1 MDQKPIFDKT
11 FITGIVNDVN
21 YSPVNQGEAEET
33 FEEELAQKFKGH
45 ECKEE
50 CRCCIDKTE
59 EISFG
64 PCDEFKDFVVHN
76 VHLYCEGRILKVKVQ
91 LRISAPAEE

>member
-11 FITGIVNDVN
+11 FITGIVNEGN
-21 YSPVNQGEAEET
+21 YSPANQDEAEET
-33 FEEELAQKFKGH
+33 FEEELAQEFKGH
-45 ECKEE
+45 ECA

-59 EISFG
+59 EVSFG

-76 VHLYCEGRILKVKVQ
+76 VLLHCEGRILKVKVQ